1 MSEDSLWSDYKNEYD
16 PKDYANDKPL
26 KKETKY
32 MNITILSVDV
42 KTIPTQ
48 KGSYQS
54 AEVAYKNNTF
64 LGKVEGKKVMSFG
77 ATAGAFKTLTQAQS
91 GETYE
96 VEVVKNAAGYLD
108 WTSLT
113 PAGLSTAASAS
124 PGAAPA
130 ATSNKPTTAT
140 PVRSTYETPEERAA
154 KQVYIIRQ
162 SSLSS
167 SIATLSVGAKV
178 LKPDDVI
185 ALATKYVNFVMGVKD
200 KGSSGFD
207 DLPDFADGEEF
218 PNVS

>member
-1 MSEDSLWSDYKNEYD
+1 MMEVLVMELLDMCVLSVKKRNI
-16 PKDYANDKPL
+16 L
-26 KKETKY
+26 KKEKKK

-42 KTIPTQ
+42 KTVPTQ

-64 LGKVEGKKVMSFG
+64 QGKVEGKKVMSFG

-96 VEVVKNAAGYLD
+96 VEVVKNAAGYND

-113 PAGLSTAASAS
+113 PAGLSTASPASS
-124 PGAAPA
+124 GAVSA
-130 ATSNKPTTAT
+130 ATSNKAPQGAT

-154 KQVYIIRQ
+154 KQVYIIKQ
-162 SSLSS
+162 SSLSAAVS
-167 SIATLSVGAKV
+167 TLSVGAKV

-200 KGSSGFD
+200 KGASGFED
-207 DLPDFADGEEF
+207 IPDFADEEF
-218 PNVS
+218 PSPN